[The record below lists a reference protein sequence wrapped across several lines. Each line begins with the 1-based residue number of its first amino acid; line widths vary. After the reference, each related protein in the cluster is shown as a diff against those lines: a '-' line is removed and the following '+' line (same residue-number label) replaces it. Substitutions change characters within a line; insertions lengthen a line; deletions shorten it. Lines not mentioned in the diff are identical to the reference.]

1 MRPRR
6 VTSEVSAKRV
16 SWTGRSNT
24 RTGSPPIN
32 ALTSTSPIG
41 RTTGS
46 RCGATEYG
54 REGLGASNRRSA
66 ERQMNVSGRDE
77 QRNEKGAQIMRKE
90 GGAMKKLLL
99 LGVGSA
105 LMFTMGGVGP
115 AQADTS
121 GDTHKSTS
129 ILEATGAQLVSPG
142 AGRCA
147 SCHRAHTA
155 KAEMLLKDS
164 QPALCY
170 SCHGGAGTFLDV
182 VDGVDPNDS
191 LKALR
196 GGGFAYAK

>member
-1 MRPRR
+1 MH
-6 VTSEVSAKRV
+6 EHGK
-16 SWTGRSNT
+16 GN
-24 RTGSPPIN
+24 
-32 ALTSTSPIG
+32 
-41 RTTGS
+41 
-46 RCGATEYG
+46 
-54 REGLGASNRRSA
+54 
-66 ERQMNVSGRDE
+66 
-77 QRNEKGAQIMRKE
+77 GAQIMRKE

-155 KAEMLLKDS
+155 KAEMLLQDS

-170 SCHGGAGTFLDV
+170 SCHGGAGTYLDV

-196 GGGFAYAK
+196 GGGFAYAKIDGAGAKLTVTAPTTVGGRQGKEGTITPLATGTAVTSRHQIDGATSGTMWGNGAISSTATVGKGVTLE